1 MEFNKRRFSFES
13 LEDLNKEIN
22 KFNLAASE
30 NVIELTSP
38 IKLGNF
44 TLANR
49 IVALP
54 MEGVDAVNG
63 APTKLTRD
71 KYINV
76 ARGGYGLIWLE
87 ATSVNREGMSND
99 NQLFINEDNYNEF
112 KRLNEDIKRE
122 SKKSSYKKEAYTVLQ
137 LNHSGRYSNHN
148 KKENAQIAT
157 HRRLLDEKRGIESD
171 RKLVTD
177 DYLDK
182 LKNDYLNAAKFAK
195 KCGFNAVD
203 IKSCHGYLLSEL
215 LSASDRSGNYGG
227 SFYNRSRFL
236 LETID
241 MIKFNSEC
249 QDLDIAVRLNMA
261 DLTENGFSTTK
272 NLEYDLE
279 ETEKLI
285 NLLRDRGVK
294 LISLTLG
301 NPYYI
306 PYVNKPSDLKK
317 DEDIED
323 PFTSSYRIFEMSR
336 KLQRK
341 FPEIFFVGVGYT
353 FFRQFAANVAENEI
367 KNNDIKLAGF
377 GREVLAYPDLANDIL
392 TNACLDKDKVCITC
406 GLCSKL
412 KANFLP
418 AGCVVRNKE
427 TYGKYLKEL
436 DKWVIK

>member
-1 MEFNKRRFSFES
+1 MEFNKRRFSFET
-13 LEDLNKEIN
+13 LNDLNKEIN
-22 KFNLAASE
+22 KFDLNASE
-30 NVIELTSP
+30 NVVELTSP
-38 IKLGNF
+38 IKLGDF

-54 MEGVDAVNG
+54 MEGVDAVDG
-63 APTKLTRD
+63 APTELTRD

-99 NQLFINEDNYNEF
+99 NQLFINEDNFNEF
-112 KRLNEDIKRE
+112 KRLNEDIKKA
-122 SKKSSYKKEAYTVLQ
+122 SKESSYKKEAYTVLQ

-157 HRRLLDEKRGIESD
+157 HRRLLDEKRGIEHD

-177 DYLDK
+177 TYLDK
-182 LKNDYLNAAKFAK
+182 LKNDYLNAAKLAK
-195 KCGFNAVD
+195 RSGFNAVD

-215 LSASDRSGNYGG
+215 LSASDRPGNYGG
-227 SFYNRSRFL
+227 SFTNRTRFL

-241 MIKFNSEC
+241 MIKSDSEC

-261 DLTENGFSTTK
+261 DMTENGFSTTE
-272 NLEYDLE
+272 NLEYNLE

-341 FPEIFFVGVGYT
+341 FPDIFFVGVGYT
-353 FFRQFAANVAENEI
+353 FFRQFAANIAESEI
-367 KNNDIKLAGF
+367 INNNIKLAGF
-377 GREVLAYPDLANDIL
+377 GREVLAYPDLANDL
-392 TNACLDKDKVCITC
+392 LKDACLDKDKVCITC
-406 GLCSKL
+406 GLCSRL
-412 KANFLP
+412 KANFLH
-418 AGCVVRNKE
+418 AGCVVRNKQ

-436 DKWVIK
+436 DKWVKK

>member
-1 MEFNKRRFSFES
+1 MEFNKRRFSFDT
-13 LEDLNKEIN
+13 LDDLNNEIN

-38 IKLGNF
+38 IKLGDF

-63 APTKLTRD
+63 APKKLTRD

-87 ATSVNREGMSND
+87 ATSVNQEGMSND

-112 KRLNEDIKRE
+112 KKLNEDIKKA
-122 SKKSSYKKEAYTVLQ
+122 SKQSLYKKEAYTVLQ

-182 LKNDYLNAAKFAK
+182 LKNDYLNAAKLAK

-227 SFYNRSRFL
+227 SFSNRSKFL

-241 MIKFNSEC
+241 MIKSNSEC

-261 DLTENGFSTTK
+261 DLTENGFSTTE

-285 NLLRDRGVK
+285 GLLRDRGVK

-341 FPEIFFVGVGYT
+341 FPEIFFVGVCYT

-367 KNNDIKLAGF
+367 KNKDIKLAGF
-377 GREVLAYPDLANDIL
+377 GREVLAKPDQANDIL

-436 DKWVIK
+436 DK

>member
-1 MEFNKRRFSFES
+1 MEFNKRRFSFET
-13 LEDLNKEIN
+13 LNDLNSEIN

-30 NVIELTSP
+30 NVVELTSP
-38 IKLGNF
+38 IKLGDF

-87 ATSVNREGMSND
+87 ATSVNIEGMSND

-112 KRLNEDIKRE
+112 KRLNEDLKRE

-157 HRRLLDEKRGIESD
+157 HRRLLDEKRGIEAD

-177 DYLDK
+177 AYLDK
-182 LKNDYLNAAKFAK
+182 LKNDYLNAAKLAK
-195 KCGFNAVD
+195 KCRFNAVD

-227 SFYNRSRFL
+227 SFPNRSRFL

-241 MIKFNSEC
+241 TIKSNSEC

-261 DLTENGFSTTK
+261 DLTENGFSTTE

-285 NLLRDRGVK
+285 NLLRDHGVK

-306 PYVNKPSDLKK
+306 PHVNKPSDLKK

-367 KNNDIKLAGF
+367 KNKDIKLAGF

-392 TNACLDKDKVCITC
+392 TNACLDKNKVCITC
-406 GLCSKL
+406 GLCSRL

-418 AGCVVRNKE
+418 SGCVVRNKDI
-427 TYGKYLKEL
+427 YGKYLKEL
-436 DKWVIK
+436 DK